1 MQDNSSREAL
11 DAWLSRLGD
20 RSAPPEAWLE
30 LLEIAKDKKSDAA
43 KKAVAA
49 FDAGRDAED
58 PLGKHRELVAGG
70 DIDRGLDIFFNR
82 SEVSCQRC
90 HRVGSQGGEVGPILT
105 RIGAEKTPE
114 YLLEAIVDP
123 NRVIAKGFETAI
135 LGMEDGRVLVGIIKS
150 EADGKLV
157 LQPAEGNPIT
167 VNVAEIEE
175 RSVGKSGMP
184 EDLAGKISR
193 RDLRDL
199 VAYLASLKSDQSH
212 DAGAHGHGAS
222 AAHGESSK

>member
-1 MQDNSSREAL
+1 M
-11 DAWLSRLGD
+11 
-20 RSAPPEAWLE
+20 
-30 LLEIAKDKKSDAA
+30 
-43 KKAVAA
+43 
-49 FDAGRDAED
+49 
-58 PLGKHRELVAGG
+58 AGG
-70 DIDRGLDIFFNR
+70 DIERGRDIFFNR

-90 HRVGSQGGEVGPILT
+90 HRVGSQGGEVGPVLT
-105 RIGAEKTPE
+105 KIGAEKSSE

-150 EADGKLV
+150 ESNGKLI
-157 LQPAEGNPIT
+157 LQPAEGQPIT

-199 VAYLASLKSDQSH
+199 VAYLASLKQDV
-212 DAGAHGHGAS
+212 DA
-222 AAHGESSK
+222 AAHGSSSAHGAAHP